1 MTVLETPRLALRRFT
16 DDDAAFIVEQ
26 VNDPHWIRY
35 IGERNVRSEDDA
47 RAYLARSF
55 HAHYARHGFGLW
67 AVEARDSRAVVG
79 MCGLIKRDALD
90 DVDLGY
96 SLLPRYRGRG
106 FAFEAARATLR
117 HGHGVLG
124 MARIVAITAPDNHRS
139 SALLRAL
146 GMRYERTLQLPGYDG
161 DSLLFASEP
170 SAPTLDA

>member
-1 MTVLETPRLALRRFT
+1 MLVVETPRLRLRRFT

-26 VNDPHWIRY
+26 VNDPHWIQF
-35 IGERNVRSEDDA
+35 IGERNVRNEDDA

-67 AVEARDSRAVVG
+67 ALEAKDGGTVVG

-106 FAFEAARATLR
+106 FAFEAGRATLQ
-117 HGHGVLG
+117 HGHGALG

-146 GMRYERTLQLPGYDG
+146 GMRYERTLHLPDHGG
-161 DSLLFASEP
+161 DSLLFASG
-170 SAPTLDA
+170 AAGR